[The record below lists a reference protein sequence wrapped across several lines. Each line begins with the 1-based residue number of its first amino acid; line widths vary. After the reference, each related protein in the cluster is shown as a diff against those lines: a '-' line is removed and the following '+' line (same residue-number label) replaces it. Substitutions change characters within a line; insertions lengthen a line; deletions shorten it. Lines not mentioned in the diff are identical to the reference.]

1 MKNRYIKVYDEVHRY
16 EIELQEEINENLKKV
31 LEELQTPWYKKIF
44 RK

>member
-31 LEELQTPWYKKIF
+31 LKELQTPWYKKIF
-44 RK
+44 RQ